1 MEREHQFEL
10 WQIFSA
16 IFLTLWIL
24 TSCFDNFFTVF
35 FLCSYGGM
43 ILDYLHDF
51 MKKFSCLK
59 KHQFEPLQ
67 IFSAV
72 FSTFS
77 IMKSC
82 FDNFFTAISLYSY
95 VGMMLGY
102 LHDFIK
108 KFSCLNKLLS
118 MKREHQF
125 EPWQIF
131 SAIFL
136 TFRILSSCFD
146 NLFAVFFLCI
156 FGGFVTE
163 YLHNF
168 MKNGESKKKKVKKS
182 VNFKRKESLVKFAP
196 LWYNF
201 SFSTLPFYYY

>member
-43 ILDYLHDF
+43 IL
-51 MKKFSCLK
+51 
-59 KHQFEPLQ
+59 E
-67 IFSAV
+67 
-72 FSTFS
+72 
-77 IMKSC
+77 
-82 FDNFFTAISLYSY
+82 
-95 VGMMLGY
+95 Y

-108 KFSCLNKLLS
+108 KFRCLNKLLS